1 MPIGQSEGQH
11 FAGFRHFW
19 RIGQQGEQHF
29 GGLAAGGA
37 YMAAARQPGEYGG
50 QIHGFYHAQEFVG
63 GIVLLAHGF
72 EHGGAGGDAA
82 LAQEG
87 FDFFRV
93 KRFFA
98 HFLEMSG
105 IVEEH
110 EPVHAPHIVDEIGIV
125 KQHGV
130 LFRLG
135 REGAHHHH
143 GGFGRQQGG
152 EGVAFDFGHVGN
164 AIIWR
169 GSL

>member
-1 MPIGQSEGQH
+1 MPIGQSEGQR
-11 FAGFRHFW
+11 FAGFRHFR
-19 RIGQQGEQHF
+19 RIGQQGEQYF

-50 QIHGFYHAQEFVG
+50 QIHGFHYAQEFVG
-63 GIVLLAHGF
+63 GVVLLAHGF

-87 FDFFRV
+87 FDSFRV

-98 HFLEMSG
+98 RFLEMGG

-110 EPVHAPHIVDEIGIV
+110 EPVHAPHVVDEIGIV
-125 KQHGV
+125 KLHGM

-152 EGVAFDFGHVGN
+152 EGVAFDFGHGSN